1 VVEQPQPCELL
12 ELVGRE
18 AVALH
23 ACKWGVRRASGAPAR
38 FSDSACWHTLAVDNI
53 PAVEEAL
60 HTPQRTGTAL
70 IPITE
75 PKFTKN
81 SS

>member
-1 VVEQPQPCELL
+1 LVEQPQPRELL

-23 ACKWGVRRASGAPAR
+23 ACEWGVLCASGTPAR
-38 FSDSACWHTLAVDNI
+38 FSDSACWHTLTADNI

-60 HTPQRTGTAL
+60 HTPQRIGEAL
-70 IPITE
+70 
-75 PKFTKN
+75 
-81 SS
+81 SD